1 MPAATRCKPSRS
13 SSCAIARSPSRPRSS
28 RRRAR
33 RTPGARA
40 GSNGCKGATNITR
53 LGLMPSVKARVRRL
67 RVVIAD
73 DHPSIRENLR
83 YLLNAEPDLDVVG
96 VARDGTGAVQMSLEL
111 RPDVLVVDY
120 DLPDH
125 DGLSVARALREKGFT
140 ARVVPYTLDSEVWAH
155 AEESRVDACVSKDA
169 PPEVLFESIRGS
181 PSGATDETA
190 GPDVD

>member
-1 MPAATRCKPSRS
+1 
-13 SSCAIARSPSRPRSS
+13 
-28 RRRAR
+28 
-33 RTPGARA
+33 
-40 GSNGCKGATNITR
+40 
-53 LGLMPSVKARVRRL
+53 MPSVNSRDRRL

-96 VARDGTGAVQMSLEL
+96 VARDGTGALQMSLEL

-140 ARVVPYTLDSEVWAH
+140 ARIVLYTLDSEVWAH
-155 AEESRVDACVSKDA
+155 AKQSRVVGRETDLGAE
-169 PPEVLFESIRGS
+169 PPHGWRQRVR
-181 PSGATDETA
+181 D
-190 GPDVD
+190 